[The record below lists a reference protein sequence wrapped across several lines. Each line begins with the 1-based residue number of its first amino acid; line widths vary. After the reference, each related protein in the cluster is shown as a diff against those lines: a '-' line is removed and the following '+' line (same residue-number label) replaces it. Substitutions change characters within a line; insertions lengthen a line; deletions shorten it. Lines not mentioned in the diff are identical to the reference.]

1 MIEWVFVLVL
11 HLPSLCDTDLCTA
24 RQGVTKVDVHAV
36 DEAHCRKIRKTIV
49 RRLGAAE
56 FTIVEDDFSWPGEHG
71 NPGGSVSR
79 CADRARPPAAGGE
92 EEL

>member
-1 MIEWVFVLVL
+1 MIEWSFILVL
-11 HLPSLCDTDLCTA
+11 HLTSLCDTDLCTT
-24 RQGVTKVDVHAV
+24 RHGVTNVNVRAV
-36 DEAHCRKIRKTIV
+36 DEAHCRKIRKTIM

-71 NPGGSVSR
+71 NPGGSISR
-79 CADRARPPAAGGE
+79 CTEQARPPAAGM